1 MIYIFHRIAFR
12 VFPMTQPLPTVPDRP
27 RRGAAHGGRNVG
39 ILAAAIALCLG
50 ATGASAA
57 QLSCQGGPLTLAVDV
72 NPSAGTCAVDGRRAS
87 LRKPHDPVV
96 CHLSTPQLSILTIG
110 ADGSF
115 TYEDTSNRLVV
126 QGNCIRL

>member
-1 MIYIFHRIAFR
+1 
-12 VFPMTQPLPTVPDRP
+12 MTQPMPTVSNRLRHASSSG
-27 RRGAAHGGRNVG
+27 RRVRR
-39 ILAAAIALCLG
+39 ILCAAAALCLG
-50 ATGASAA
+50 ATALSAA
-57 QLSCQGGPLTLAVDV
+57 QLSCQGGALTLAVDV

-96 CHLSTPQLSILTIG
+96 CHLSTPQLRILTIG

-115 TYEDTSNRLVV
+115 TYEDTSNRIVV